1 MRVPVAVVFTIFSTL
16 LAGCSR
22 LGGASERATS
32 EPHVEGT
39 SVSSSERSAEPAEQA
54 MNANASSPPT
64 STGRTARPEVVVE
77 LFSSEGC
84 SSCPPADE
92 VLRELSREPGVLAL
106 EMHVDYWNDLG
117 WADPFSS
124 RTFTDRQRAYA
135 THLAKSGVYTP
146 QAVVD
151 GRDELVG
158 SDARKLRALVAEAKQ
173 RPHAALVLA
182 REGERLTVET
192 PARSDGARLFL
203 ATRESGLSTRVPRGE
218 NAGKTLV
225 HGPIARALEPLE
237 PKLERRGE
245 KDGAQDTWV
254 AHATKSKRAS
264 TDYVALLV
272 LPSMQI
278 VGAANVE

>member
-22 LGGASERATS
+22 LGVASERATS
-32 EPHVEGT
+32 EPHVDGT

-54 MNANASSPPT
+54 MNATAGSTPT
-64 STGRTARPEVVVE
+64 STGRTGRPEVVVE

-135 THLAKSGVYTP
+135 THLAKSGIYTP

-173 RPHAALVLA
+173 RPHTALVLT
-182 REGERLTVET
+182 REGEHLTVET

-245 KDGAQDTWV
+245 KDREKDTWV

>member
-64 STGRTARPEVVVE
+64 STGRTGRPEVVVE

-203 ATRESGLSTRVPRGE
+203 ATRESGLATRVPRGE

-237 PKLERRGE
+237 AKLERRDE
-245 KDGAQDTWV
+245 KDRGKDTWV